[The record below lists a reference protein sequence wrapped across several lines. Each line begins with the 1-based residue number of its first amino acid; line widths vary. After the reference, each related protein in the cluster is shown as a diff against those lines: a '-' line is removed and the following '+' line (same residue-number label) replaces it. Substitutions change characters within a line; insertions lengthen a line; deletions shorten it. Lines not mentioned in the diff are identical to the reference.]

1 MMKKPLVSIVISTYN
16 RANVLE
22 NAVLSALKQSYKN
35 KEIIISDDYSS
46 DHTKEI
52 GQNLAKKYD
61 NVKYFRNATN
71 LKTAGN
77 WKNAFFKYASGDYI
91 TVLNDDDEFLDDKF
105 IEDSIELFCQKDIVC
120 VFSNVLYKIYYEKLD
135 FYEKKFSYEGFES
148 LIDGKKLFFSD
159 DFLHTDNGAIYKK
172 DAILDLKLFEHTI
185 HTLDVEML
193 YKLMLK
199 GNFAYLPRATY
210 LHNLDQECLGRA
222 NSKKFID
229 SLVASSWVKVVYEF
243 YVDKF
248 GKSKKIDEW
257 FEKKAH
263 RVWKSL
269 LHLVEFDYEEYVD
282 FVLKKIPLNSKIYL
296 FGKGRNLNFLDRVIY
311 EKREDIEVNKIQH
324 KSSLKTISKD
334 SYIVIGINDY
344 IKTAEILFYLLEMG
358 YKEKNILNILSYK
371 KMVKN

>member
-77 WKNAFFKYASGDYI
+77 WKNAFFRYASGYYI

-135 FYEKKFSYEGFES
+135 FYEKKFS
-148 LIDGKKLFFSD
+148 FFVS
-159 DFLHTDNGAIYKK
+159 IRK
-172 DAILDLKLFEHTI
+172 LKLIF
-185 HTLDVEML
+185 
-193 YKLMLK
+193 
-199 GNFAYLPRATY
+199 F
-210 LHNLDQECLGRA
+210 
-222 NSKKFID
+222 
-229 SLVASSWVKVVYEF
+229 
-243 YVDKF
+243 
-248 GKSKKIDEW
+248 KI
-257 FEKKAH
+257 
-263 RVWKSL
+263 
-269 LHLVEFDYEEYVD
+269 
-282 FVLKKIPLNSKIYL
+282 N
-296 FGKGRNLNFLDRVIY
+296 
-311 EKREDIEVNKIQH
+311 
-324 KSSLKTISKD
+324 IS
-334 SYIVIGINDY
+334 
-344 IKTAEILFYLLEMG
+344 
-358 YKEKNILNILSYK
+358 NI
-371 KMVKN
+371 